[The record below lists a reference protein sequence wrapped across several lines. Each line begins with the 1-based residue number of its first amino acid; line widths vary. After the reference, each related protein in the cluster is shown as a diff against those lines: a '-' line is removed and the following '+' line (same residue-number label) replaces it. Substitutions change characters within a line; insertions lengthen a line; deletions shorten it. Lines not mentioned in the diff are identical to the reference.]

1 MKKLMIGAACAVL
14 AGAGSAAERV
24 VTAYADNVCV
34 ERGAADKPVFIVN
47 ATGHAGV
54 LVSLAA
60 APKAVRAFDV
70 LGREVPVAVPPAGL
84 SRVEVPAGGHL
95 EIVWQGLAK

>member
-1 MKKLMIGAACAVL
+1 M
-14 AGAGSAAERV
+14 
-24 VTAYADNVCV
+24 VTVYSDNVCADA
-34 ERGAADKPVFIVN
+34 GAADKPVFVVN
-47 ATGHAGV
+47 ATGRAGV

-84 SRVEVPAGGHL
+84 SRVEVPASGHL
-95 EIVWQGLAK
+95 EIVW

>member
-1 MKKLMIGAACAVL
+1 MRHEKAVYTSPKGGTQSSVKPSVYSPSACADL
-14 AGAGSAAERV
+14 
-24 VTAYADNVCV
+24 
-34 ERGAADKPVFIVN
+34 GAADKPVFIVN
-47 ATGHAGV
+47 ATGRAGV

-84 SRVEVPAGGHL
+84 SRVEVPASGHL
-95 EIVWQGLAK
+95 ESVW